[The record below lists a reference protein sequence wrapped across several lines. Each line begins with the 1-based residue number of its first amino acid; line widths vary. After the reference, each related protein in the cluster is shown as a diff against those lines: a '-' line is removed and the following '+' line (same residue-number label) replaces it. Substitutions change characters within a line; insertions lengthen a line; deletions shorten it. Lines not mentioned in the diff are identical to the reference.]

1 MEVGENQLFKA
12 MKNLLSIALVLGIV
26 SLSFAKNEEPR
37 VAPVSVKLTDDGKAL
52 FRYKSAPQSPIT
64 VKIYDAEQK
73 VIKSQKLDK
82 SNSFAKYYDFSTLG
96 PGKYTVEVLEKG
108 KAAKRIPVMYEA
120 ERNIKPVAFSD
131 LKRMEGNKVKMI
143 FNSLL
148 PTDITVYA
156 FENGKLIH
164 QEKITSVS
172 GVERMYK
179 LKGVSPRAEIELA
192 IQTSD
197 GYSNRFKIN

>member
-1 MEVGENQLFKA
+1 

-26 SLSFAKNEEPR
+26 SLSIAKNEEPR
-37 VAPVSVKLTDDGKAL
+37 VAPVSVKLTEDGKAL

-64 VKIYDAEQK
+64 VKIYDAEQR
-73 VIKSQKLDK
+73 VIKSQKLEK

-108 KAAKRIPVMYEA
+108 MAAKKIPVMYEG

-156 FENGKLIH
+156 FEDGKLIH

-197 GYSNRFKIN
+197 GYSNRFKVN

>member
-1 MEVGENQLFKA
+1 VEAGENQLFKA

-26 SLSFAKNEEPR
+26 SLSIAKNEEPR
-37 VAPVSVKLTDDGKAL
+37 EAPVSVKLTEDGKAL

-64 VKIYDAEQK
+64 VKIYDAEQR
-73 VIKSQKLDK
+73 VIKSQKLEK

-108 KAAKRIPVMYEA
+108 MAAKKIPVMYEG
-120 ERNIKPVAFSD
+120 ERNIEPVAFSD

-156 FENGKLIH
+156 FEDGKLIH

-197 GYSNRFKIN
+197 GYSNRFKVN